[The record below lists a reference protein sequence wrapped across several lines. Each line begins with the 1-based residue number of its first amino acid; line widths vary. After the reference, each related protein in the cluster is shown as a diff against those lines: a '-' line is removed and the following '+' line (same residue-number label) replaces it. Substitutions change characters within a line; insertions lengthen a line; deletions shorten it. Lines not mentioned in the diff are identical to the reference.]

1 MIECFLQKNCKK
13 DAFFVYNSR
22 RVSPNNFT
30 FTFLFKSC
38 QSYDDFDT
46 GRELHAQVVKSG
58 FGGHVFVQNTV
69 LDFYSKCSE
78 NVGCALK
85 VFEEMAERDVVSWN
99 SMVCAYMNHGE
110 MKLAIELFKSMEE
123 RNTVSWNL
131 VISGLAKRGDME
143 SARLLFEEMITWN
156 VAVKNAKLG
165 LDNEVAWNAMISG
178 YMRNGDVKNARLIF
192 DRMPVKSVVSCTAM
206 ISGYAKVGDVGE
218 MNSLFN
224 SMPVKNVITWNA
236 MIAGFFHNHKFD
248 QALEVF
254 HRMLTYGECKPD
266 ETTLLS
272 VLSACTHLGA
282 HELGKWIQSYI
293 QKRDIEISTPLGN
306 ALIDMFAKCG
316 DLESA
321 MSMFNQMRK
330 KCIITWTSMVAGL
343 AFNGQCKEALALFD
357 EMCAERMQ
365 PDDVI
370 FIAVLSACT
379 HGGLVEE
386 GKRVFSQMVKQFN
399 IVPRIEHYG
408 CMIDLL
414 SRARKLEEAFTLITS
429 MSMKPNAVI
438 WATLLGSCKLY
449 GQREMLEVLTKKILE
464 LEPSNPAYLMLISNL
479 NASIGQ
485 WEDVLSVR
493 AAMKKAGIEKVPGSS
508 SIQVENI
515 VHEFLVKDTK
525 HENRMEIFETLDSL
539 YDQLKTNGIM
549 EKRDCVHLGMPKY
562 AGFI

>member
-1 MIECFLQKNCKK
+1 M
-13 DAFFVYNSR
+13 

-38 QSYDDFDT
+38 QSHQDVDT
-46 GRELHAQVVKSG
+46 GRKLHAHVVKFG
-58 FGGHVFVQNTV
+58 FGANVFVQNTV
-69 LDFYSKCSE
+69 LDFYSKCSV
-78 NVGCALK
+78 NVGSALK
-85 VFEEMAERDVVSWN
+85 VFDEMAERDVVSWN

-123 RNTVSWNL
+123 RNVVSWNL
-131 VISGLAKRGDME
+131 VISGLAKRGEME

-156 VAVKNAKLG
+156 ARLG
-165 LDNEVAWNAMISG
+165 LDNEVSWNAMISG

-192 DRMPVKSVVSCTAM
+192 NQMPVKSVVSCTAM

-218 MNSLFN
+218 MNNLFD
-224 SMPVKNVITWNA
+224 SIPVKNVITWNA
-236 MIAGFFHNHKFD
+236 MIAGSVQNHKFD
-248 QALEVF
+248 QALKVF
-254 HRMLTYGECKPD
+254 HRMLIYGECKPD

-282 HELGKWIQSYI
+282 YEQGKWIKSYI
-293 QKRDIEISTPLGN
+293 QMRDIEISTSLGN
-306 ALIDMFAKCG
+306 SLIDMFAKCG

-321 MSMFNQMRK
+321 MLMFSQMRK

-357 EMCAERMQ
+357 EMCVEGVQ

-414 SRARKLEEAFTLITS
+414 SRAGKLEEAFTLITS
-429 MSMKPNAVI
+429 MSMKPNAII
-438 WATLLGSCKLY
+438 WATLLGFCKLY
-449 GQREMLEVLTKKILE
+449 GHREMLEVVTKKILE
-464 LEPSNPAYLMLISNL
+464 LEPSNPAYITLISNL
-479 NASIGQ
+479 NASIGR
-485 WEDVLSVR
+485 WEDALIVR
-493 AAMKKAGIEKVPGSS
+493 AAMKKDGIEKVPGCS
-508 SIQVENI
+508 SIQVENK
-515 VHEFLVKDTK
+515 VPEFLVKDTK
-525 HENRMEIFETLDSL
+525 HEYRMEIFETLDFL
-539 YDQLKTNGIM
+539 FDQLKTVGNM
-549 EKRDCVHLGMPKY
+549 EKRENVLLGM
-562 AGFI
+562 A